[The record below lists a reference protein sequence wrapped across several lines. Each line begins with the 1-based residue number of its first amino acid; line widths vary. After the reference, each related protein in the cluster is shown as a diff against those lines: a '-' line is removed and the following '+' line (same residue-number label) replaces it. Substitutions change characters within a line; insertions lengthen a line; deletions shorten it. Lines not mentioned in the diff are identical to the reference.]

1 MVKKI
6 LILSTLTLAALGA
19 SAQEVAAVVSRV
31 PIVQQVAVP
40 RQVCE
45 NQPVVVEQ
53 PTSGAGGLIGAVAG
67 GILGHQ
73 VGGGSGKTA
82 ATAVGVLA
90 GAVVGD
96 RVEAGNNRQ
105 AQMAPRCTTQNVY
118 ENRTVGYDVRYEYA
132 GRQYQTRTVNDP
144 GPSIRVQVVPLVDQ
158 PPPVAASMPAPL
170 PPAPMPVYQQRY

>member
-1 MVKKI
+1 MRI
-6 LILSTLTLAALGA
+6 LILSALSLAALSA
-19 SAQEVAAVVSRV
+19 SAQEVAAVVASV
-31 PIVQQVAVP
+31 PIFQQVAVP

-45 NQPVVVEQ
+45 NQPVVAEQ

-96 RVEAGNNRQ
+96 KIEAGQNRQ
-105 AQMAPRCTTQNVY
+105 VQMAPRCVTQTIY
-118 ENRTVGYDVRYEYA
+118 ENRAVGYNVTYEYA
-132 GRQYQTRTVNDP
+132 GRQYQTRMSYDP
-144 GPSIRVQVVPLVDQ
+144 GPNIRVQVVPLVEAT
-158 PPPVAASMPAPL
+158 AAAPAPA
-170 PPAPMPVYQQRY
+170 PAPVPVMYPAQRY